1 MSAWLDTIKRQSV
14 DGRPLQGQFRAA
26 RFIVPGDRGQVG
38 RRTQVH
44 EYPLRDDPYVE
55 DLGRAGRRFTLEV
68 FVDSS
73 LVESGDYTEAR
84 DALIAALEEPGP
96 GLLQHPWYGA
106 MQASLV
112 EMGDVS
118 QSTREG
124 GRATFSLVFLAGGDL
139 LFPTAAT
146 YTSSAATAA
155 ADAANAAALADFADR
170 WSLDGLPEFHVAEL
184 ETRLLDNL
192 AGIEA
197 MVGGVAG
204 TISDLI
210 RAPADMGAEILGSM
224 ARLATVVAE
233 PLSALNTYAA
243 LFSTGDSNPTIPT
256 TTADRRQQATCAS
269 ALDQLFQRGAVIE
282 AARQSAL
289 AAYESRDD
297 ALNTLALLVDAVDT
311 QQAAVDPFGQPI
323 DDGVFDALES
333 LRTAVQADLRERGAK
348 LPQLRAYTPLA
359 TLPALVIAHRL
370 YGDCERADEIVAR
383 NKIAH
388 PGFVPGGEALEVLS
402 V

>member
-14 DGRPLQGQFRAA
+14 DGRPLQGQFRSA

-68 FVDSS
+68 FVDGS

-106 MQASLV
+106 MQVSLV
-112 EMGDVS
+112 EMGDIS
-118 QSTREG
+118 QSTRDG
-124 GRATFSLVFLAGGDL
+124 GRATFSLTFLAGGDL
-139 LFPTAAT
+139 QFPAAAT
-146 YTSSAATAA
+146 YTSSATQEA
-155 ADAANAAALADFADR
+155 ADAARAAALADFADR

-197 MVGGVAG
+197 MVGSVAG
-204 TISDLI
+204 PVADLI
-210 RAPADMGAEILGSM
+210 RAPADMGAEILGAIS
-224 ARLATVVAE
+224 RVAIAAGA
-233 PLSALNTYAA
+233 PLRALNLYAA
-243 LFSTGDSNPTIPT
+243 LFNTGEDNLSIPT
-256 TTADRRQQATCAS
+256 TTADRRQQAAS
-269 ALDQLFQRGAVIE
+269 ADALDRLMQRGAVIE
-282 AARQSAL
+282 AARQSTL
-289 AAYESRDD
+289 AAYESRAD
-297 ALNTLALLVDAVDT
+297 ALATEQLLADAIDT
-311 QQAAVDPFGQPI
+311 QLAAIDPFGQTI
-323 DDGVFDALES
+323 DDGVFEALEA
-333 LRTAVQADLRERGAK
+333 LRAAVTTDLRERGAR
-348 LPQLRAYTPLA
+348 LPELRSYTPQA

-388 PGFVPGGEALEVLS
+388 PGFVPGGETLEVLS